1 MAVELLAYVF
11 LFVIA
16 LNAFVV
22 VEFGSQGLL
31 ASLILIEVIGDL
43 ALASLILLE

>member
-1 MAVELLAYVF
+1 MAIELLTYVF

-16 LNAFVV
+16 LKVFVV
-22 VEFGSQGLL
+22 VEFGCQGLL
-31 ASLILIEVIGDL
+31 ASLILIEVIGGL